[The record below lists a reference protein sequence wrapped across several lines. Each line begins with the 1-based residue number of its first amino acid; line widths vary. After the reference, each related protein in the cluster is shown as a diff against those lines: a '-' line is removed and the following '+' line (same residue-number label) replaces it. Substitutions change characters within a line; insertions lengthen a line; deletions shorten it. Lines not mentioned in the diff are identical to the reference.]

1 MLDKELARPG
11 RRGDRMKRWA
21 VKRREFITLL
31 GGAAAW
37 PLNTRAQQPTMPLIG
52 FLSSRSPHE
61 SAGVLR
67 AFHEGL
73 AQTGY
78 SEGRNISI
86 EYRWGEGRY
95 DRLQALAEDLVR
107 LKIAVLVTT
116 GGEPS
121 ALAAKAAT
129 STISHVFTVGG
140 DPVKIGLVQS
150 VGRPGGNS
158 TGVGLMTSIPEAKR
172 LALLQ
177 QVAPGAFVVGVLINP
192 LYQEAQTQLKELQ
205 EAARVIGR
213 TILPLYASNET
224 DIDGAF
230 ATLVKQGVGALMVTA
245 DPFLLGPRRKIVQLA
260 ATHAVP
266 TIYFSREFVDVG
278 GLMSY
283 GANLA
288 TGYRQV
294 GVYTGRILRG
304 EKPADLPVVQSMKFD
319 FVVNLK
325 TANALGLD
333 IAPGLIAL
341 ADEVIE

>member
-1 MLDKELARPG
+1 M
-11 RRGDRMKRWA
+11 
-21 VKRREFITLL
+21 
-31 GGAAAW
+31 
-37 PLNTRAQQPTMPLIG
+37 
-52 FLSSRSPHE
+52 
-61 SAGVLR
+61 
-67 AFHEGL
+67 
-73 AQTGY
+73 
-78 SEGRNISI
+78 
-86 EYRWGEGRY
+86 
-95 DRLQALAEDLVR
+95 
-107 LKIAVLVTT
+107 
-116 GGEPS
+116 
-121 ALAAKAAT
+121 
-129 STISHVFTVGG
+129 
-140 DPVKIGLVQS
+140 
-150 VGRPGGNS
+150 
-158 TGVGLMTSIPEAKR
+158 
-172 LALLQ
+172 
-177 QVAPGAFVVGVLINP
+177 
-192 LYQEAQTQLKELQ
+192 
-205 EAARVIGR
+205 
-213 TILPLYASNET
+213 YASNET
-224 DIDGAF
+224 DIDVAF

-245 DPFLLGPRRKIVQLA
+245 DPFLLGPRQKIVQLA

>member
-1 MLDKELARPG
+1 MGTSVR
-11 RRGDRMKRWA
+11 
-21 VKRREFITLL
+21 RREFILVV
-31 GGAAAW
+31 GGAAIAW
-37 PLNTRAQQPTMPLIG
+37 RSVAIGQQQAMPLIG

-67 AFHEGL
+67 AFHDGL
-73 AQTGY
+73 AETGY

-86 EYRWGEGRY
+86 EYRWAEGRY

-107 LKIAVLVTT
+107 LKVAVLVTT

-140 DPVKIGLVQS
+140 DPVKIGLVHGL
-150 VGRPGGNS
+150 GRPGGNA
-158 TGVGLMTSIPEAKR
+158 TGVSLMTSTPEAKR
-172 LALLQ
+172 LGLLQ
-177 QVAPGAFVVGVLINP
+177 DVVPRALIVGVLVNP
-192 LYQEAQTQLKELQ
+192 HYQEAQTQLMELQ
-205 EAARVIGR
+205 EAARIIRR

-224 DIDGAF
+224 DIDVAF
-230 ATLVKQGVGALMVTA
+230 ATVVKEGVGALIVTA
-245 DPFLLGPRRKIVQLA
+245 DPFLLGPRGKIVQLA
-260 ATHAVP
+260 ATYAVP
-266 TIYFSREFVDVG
+266 TIYFSREFVEVG

-283 GANLA
+283 GANIA

-304 EKPADLPVVQSMKFD
+304 EKPADLPVVQSRKFD

-325 TANALGLD
+325 TANALGID
-333 IAPGLIAL
+333 ISPGLLAL

>member
-1 MLDKELARPG
+1 MGTSVR
-11 RRGDRMKRWA
+11 
-21 VKRREFITLL
+21 RREFILVI
-31 GGAAAW
+31 GGAAIAW
-37 PLNTRAQQPTMPLIG
+37 RSVALGQQQAMPLIG

-73 AQTGY
+73 AETGY

-86 EYRWGEGRY
+86 EYQWAEGRY

-107 LKIAVLVTT
+107 LNVAVLVTT

-129 STISHVFTVGG
+129 STIPHVFTVGG
-140 DPVKIGLVQS
+140 DPVKIGLVQGL
-150 VGRPGGNS
+150 GRPGGNA
-158 TGVGLMTSIPEAKR
+158 TGVSLMTSTPEAKR
-172 LALLQ
+172 LGLLQ
-177 QVAPGAFVVGVLINP
+177 DVAPRALIVGVLVNP
-192 LYQEAQTQLKELQ
+192 HYQEAQTQLMELQ
-205 EAARVIGR
+205 DAARSISR

-224 DIDGAF
+224 DIDVAF
-230 ATLVKQGVGALMVTA
+230 AALVKEGVGALIVTA
-245 DPFLLGPRRKIVQLA
+245 DPFLLGPRDKIVRLA

-266 TIYFSREFVDVG
+266 TIYFSREFAEVG

-283 GANLA
+283 GANIA

-304 EKPADLPVVQSMKFD
+304 EKPADLPVVQSRKFD

-325 TANALGLD
+325 TANTLGLD
-333 IAPGLIAL
+333 ISPGLLAL